1 MTFYVQT
8 HKKSFSKQCKRAQ
21 VRLQEVMKVKDLK
34 LIIYLIVTEH
44 QSEVSSDRRS
54 CGTRN
59 ADYSHVS
66 LLLGRK

>member
-21 VRLQEVMKVKDLK
+21 VQEVMKVKDLK
-34 LIIYLIVTEH
+34 LIIYLIVTSH